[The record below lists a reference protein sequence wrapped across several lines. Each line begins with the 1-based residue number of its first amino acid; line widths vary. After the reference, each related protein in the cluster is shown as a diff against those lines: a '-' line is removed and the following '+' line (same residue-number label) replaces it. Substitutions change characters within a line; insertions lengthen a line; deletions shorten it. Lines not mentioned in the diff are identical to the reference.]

1 MPVSHPPSLLTLTT
15 YVLSQTAKVAK
26 RQLDAQLQERG
37 MRLRHMLVLAWLTDN
52 GPTGQLSLATN
63 LALDPSDVTATI
75 DDLEDLK
82 LVKRSVDPSDRRR
95 KLITV
100 TSRGGTEFRRLHE
113 LAAQISDELL
123 APLSERRRAA
133 LQADLRTILGS

>member
-1 MPVSHPPSLLTLTT
+1 MPASHPSSLMALTT
-15 YVLSQTAKVAK
+15 YLLSQTAKVAK

-52 GPTGQLSLATN
+52 GSTSQLSLATN
-63 LALDPSDVTATI
+63 LGLDPSDVTSTI

-95 KLITV
+95 KLIAV
-100 TSRGGTEFRRLHE
+100 TSRGTTEFGRLQDV
-113 LAAQISDELL
+113 AARISDDLL
-123 APLSERRRAA
+123 SPLSERRRAA
-133 LQADLRTILGS
+133 LHADLRAILED

>member
-1 MPVSHPPSLLTLTT
+1 MPVSHPSSLLTLTT
-15 YVLSQTAKVAK
+15 YLLSQTAKVAK

-52 GPTGQLSLATN
+52 GSTSQLSLATN
-63 LALDPSDVTATI
+63 LGLDPSDVTSTI

-95 KLITV
+95 KLIAV
-100 TSRGGTEFRRLHE
+100 TSRGTTEFDRLQRI
-113 LAAQISDELL
+113 AAKISD
-123 APLSERRRAA
+123 
-133 LQADLRTILGS
+133 DL

>member
-1 MPVSHPPSLLTLTT
+1 MPASHPPSLLTLTT

-52 GPTGQLSLATN
+52 GSTSQLSLATN
-63 LALDPSDVTATI
+63 LGLDPSDVTSTI
-75 DDLEDLK
+75 DDLEDQK

-95 KLITV
+95 KLIAV
-100 TSRGGTEFRRLHE
+100 TSRGTTELDRLHGI
-113 LAAQISDELL
+113 AAKISDDLL
-123 APLSERRRAA
+123 APLSERRKAA
-133 LQADLRTILGS
+133 LHADLRAVLEA